1 MDIPDGPRDGV
12 RWDWTSIRS
21 VCESFIN
28 VRHQDPCQGS
38 TCPPRLFLES
48 RRTWTFLMDLEI
60 RPGEAGWKGS
70 VEGSALTFVS
80 ENTSNGV
87 TEQGLPPGSN
97 QNGVVGGDEGR
108 EAKLVA
114 SKAVFSLRKIP
125 IFDSR
130 ISWIYS
136 SIMHINLQ
144 HSYSFLPIITIE
156 RALPRQSS
164 ISRFQDSRVTP
175 HASRVSWVDPRVIQ
189 GLWKRW

>member
-1 MDIPDGPRDGV
+1 MLRC
-12 RWDWTSIRS
+12 SIAYI
-21 VCESFIN
+21 VL
-28 VRHQDPCQGS
+28 G
-38 TCPPRLFLES
+38 
-48 RRTWTFLMDLEI
+48 
-60 RPGEAGWKGS
+60 PGEAGWKGS
-70 VEGSALTFVS
+70 VEGSALIFVS
-80 ENTSNGV
+80 ENTSNDV

-97 QNGVVGGDEGR
+97 QNGVGGVDEGR

-144 HSYSFLPIITIE
+144 HSYSYSFLPIITIE